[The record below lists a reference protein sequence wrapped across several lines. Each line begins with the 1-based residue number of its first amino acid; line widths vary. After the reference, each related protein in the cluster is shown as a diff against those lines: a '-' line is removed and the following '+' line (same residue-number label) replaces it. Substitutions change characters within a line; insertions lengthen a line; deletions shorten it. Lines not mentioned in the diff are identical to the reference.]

1 MTAFTI
7 LLGVMTIVLA
17 IWGWQNARDHS
28 AFFAASRSAGPIL
41 AGLAGT
47 AASLSAFVFIGG
59 PALFASVGVAS
70 LWLIL
75 SAPITGALQCL
86 AVGEPILD
94 IISRQRCLTV
104 PDLIAAR
111 FGGGWPQGLT
121 AVIVC
126 AGAVTTLGVQIKGTA
141 VLGETLLGVEG
152 WIVAAAAV
160 FATTLYTATGGMRA
174 GIIAEAAQGALMAT
188 AAVVLT
194 IAVFA
199 AVGGPIRAAALIQ
212 QHRPELL
219 DPFPGAQGGHFVGLF
234 LLFAIGTCA
243 QPHYLQKFL
252 MLRSRASLKW
262 LPVIMTAA
270 LLSVLTV
277 WIGVGLGGTALWI
290 EGAVDPGHPEALAP
304 TLLAKVGGPALAVFA
319 AIAVVAAVMSTA
331 ASLLNIAAASMTR
344 DLPIALGRSPSQSLS
359 AARLTTVGVAVLA
372 GILALQPGSTVVLL
386 GILGWSTFTAGLLP
400 VIVVGLRW
408 SRASRRGA
416 VAAILAGP
424 AVQIGLEILG
434 RLKPGLVSLQPG
446 LTGAAVGTLVLVAF
460 SMGRA
465 PDKEVGD

>member
-1 MTAFTI
+1 MTALTT
-7 LLGVMTIVLA
+7 LLVLIALALA
-17 IWGWQNARDHS
+17 IWGWRNAPDPS
-28 AFFAASRSAGPIL
+28 AFFAASRAAGPVL

-47 AASLSAFVFIGG
+47 AAGLSAFVFIGG

-75 SAPITGALQCL
+75 SAPLTGVLQCL

-94 IISRQRCLTV
+94 IVRRTKCLTV
-104 PDLIAAR
+104 PELLAAR
-111 FGGGWPQGLT
+111 FGEGWPRGLA

-141 VLGETLLGVEG
+141 VLGETLLGVQG
-152 WIVAAAAV
+152 WLVAAVAV
-160 FATTLYTATGGMRA
+160 LATTLYTAAGGMRS
-174 GIIAEAAQGALMAT
+174 GIIAEAAQGALMAA

-194 IAVFA
+194 VAVFA
-199 AVGGPIRAAALIQ
+199 AAGGPVRAAALIQ
-212 QHRPELL
+212 RHRPELL
-219 DPFPGAQGGHFVGLF
+219 DPLAGGQGGHFIGLF

-252 MLRSRASLKW
+252 MLRSRADLRW

-304 TLLAKVGGPALAVFA
+304 TLLAQVGGPALAIFA

-331 ASLLNIAAASMTR
+331 ASLLNIAAAAVTL
-344 DLPIALGRSPSQSLS
+344 DLPKALGRKPPQSLTS
-359 AARLTTVGVAVLA
+359 ARLMTVVVAGLA

-408 SRASRRGA
+408 SQTSRRGA
-416 VAAILAGP
+416 IAAILTGP
-424 AVQIGLEILG
+424 TVQIGLEILT
-434 RLKPGLVSLQPG
+434 RLKPGLITLQPG
-446 LTGAAVGTLVLVAF
+446 LTGAAAGTLVLVAL
-460 SMGRA
+460 SMRRSDPDERA
-465 PDKEVGD
+465 